1 MTKIVRFI
9 SISHTT
15 ASIRQREIFFIPEE
29 EKLVVTKKL
38 QNTFPD
44 INGLLLLVTCN
55 RTEIYFESET
65 TSSTDLFDQ
74 FCSILGRKSM
84 SNASLFSKSDD
95 TIQSVQHL
103 VEVSAG
109 LRSKVLGDAEIICQ
123 IKKAYLLSRKVS
135 LHGSL
140 LERALQTV
148 FKAHKRVRNETNFR
162 DGTTSAAYRALKMIE
177 SSFGKQA
184 KREMKIL
191 FIGAGDIVK
200 QLFKYNGKFNYEQ
213 LFISNRTEEKAIL
226 LAKQYNCQI
235 YDWQKVLSNDFE
247 DFDVIIG
254 AAGNS
259 HHLIKTL
266 DTSKSQRLL
275 IDLGLPGTIDPV
287 LGNSPGIEFY
297 DLDTI
302 STELERNKKKRML
315 AVSQVRKI
323 EQEEVEDFI
332 KWHAEAPL
340 RALLGSFKIDIN
352 KQVQGFLSSIT
363 GKTDSRK
370 VDIITARVLRRL
382 ANKPDLFYT
391 KDRLQELIEKHS
403 NY

>member
-123 IKKAYLLSRKVS
+123 IKKS
-135 LHGSL
+135 
-140 LERALQTV
+140 V
-148 FKAHKRVRNETNFR
+148 FVVQK
-162 DGTTSAAYRALKMIE
+162 G
-177 SSFGKQA
+177 
-184 KREMKIL
+184 
-191 FIGAGDIVK
+191 
-200 QLFKYNGKFNYEQ
+200 QL
-213 LFISNRTEEKAIL
+213 T
-226 LAKQYNCQI
+226 
-235 YDWQKVLSNDFE
+235 W
-247 DFDVIIG
+247 
-254 AAGNS
+254 
-259 HHLIKTL
+259 
-266 DTSKSQRLL
+266 
-275 IDLGLPGTIDPV
+275 
-287 LGNSPGIEFY
+287 
-297 DLDTI
+297 
-302 STELERNKKKRML
+302 
-315 AVSQVRKI
+315 
-323 EQEEVEDFI
+323 
-332 KWHAEAPL
+332 
-340 RALLGSFKIDIN
+340 
-352 KQVQGFLSSIT
+352 
-363 GKTDSRK
+363 
-370 VDIITARVLRRL
+370 IITRKGL
-382 ANKPDLFYT
+382 ANC
-391 KDRLQELIEKHS
+391 I
-403 NY
+403 